1 MHTRKHVLPQILL
14 SNLKYP
20 FVTEVRQNVIHR
32 FHHTTSV
39 TISYAFKG
47 QIIHE

>member
-1 MHTRKHVLPQILL
+1 MHIRKHVMSQISAIKLV
-14 SNLKYP
+14 YP
-20 FVTEVRQNVIHR
+20 FVTEVRQNVTHR
-32 FHHTTSV
+32 FHHTLSV